1 METTLRLPVGVESFE
16 TIRRENYFYIDK
28 TALIEQLLE
37 AGGMVSLFTRPRRF
51 GKTLNMSMLRC
62 FFETGRDPALFGGLA
77 IAENQ
82 SLCDAYLGKF
92 PVIFLTLKDVD
103 GLSFDAAKYQLVELI
118 GKEARRH
125 EDLRNSAKLDETDKA
140 AFAALTD
147 FSGGKYRMDDDT
159 LYGSLQ
165 TLSALLHKHYQKKVI
180 ILIDEYD
187 VPLDKAFQNGY
198 YREMVTLIRSLL
210 GKALKTNEALQLA
223 VLTGCLRISK
233 ESIFTGLNNFKVLSI
248 TDARFDEQF
257 GFTEAEVRSLLHYY
271 HLEDHMDEMK
281 AWYDG
286 YRFGDADV
294 YCPWDVINHV
304 DLLRA
309 KPEAEPQSYWSNT
322 SGNALVKRFIDK
334 ADKTTQREIERLIAG
349 ESIEK
354 QVHPELTY
362 DGIDSS
368 LENLWSVLFTTGY
381 LTQDGSP
388 QPGVYRL
395 RIPNEEVRDIFR
407 QQIREWFRQVV
418 SRDTDSLR
426 TFWHSLAAGD
436 EKQAEAYLTGMLSK
450 TISVLDPKGSA
461 AEKESFYHA
470 FLTGLLVGN
479 ADWAVLSNREAGI
492 GFADLLIETEDPDA
506 GIVIELKLAHDLSD
520 LEPACARA
528 MQQIHD
534 RRYDEYF
541 RSEGREKIRAFGI
554 AFFKKR
560 CRVVTEKVGE

>member
-1 METTLRLPVGVESFE
+1 MKTTLRLPVGVESFE

-37 AGGMVSLFTRPRRF
+37 SGGMVSLFTRPRRF

-62 FFETGRDPALFGGLA
+62 FFEIDRDPALFEDLA
-77 IAENQ
+77 IAGNQ
-82 SLCDAYLGKF
+82 ALCDAYLGKF

-103 GLSFDAAKYQLVELI
+103 GLSYEAAKYQLVEMI

-125 EDLRNSAKLDETDKA
+125 EELKNSAELDETDKA
-140 AFAALTD
+140 AFASLTN
-147 FSGGKYRMDDDT
+147 FSGGKYQMDDDT

-165 TLSALLHKHYQKKVI
+165 TLSSLLYKHHQKKVI

-198 YREMVTLIRSLL
+198 YREMVALIRSLL

-248 TDARFDEQF
+248 TDARFDEHF
-257 GFTEAEVRSLLHYY
+257 GFTEAEVRSLLQYY
-271 HLEDHMDEMK
+271 GLESHIDEMK

-304 DLLRA
+304 DLLRT
-309 KPEAEPQSYWSNT
+309 KPEAKPQSYWSNT

-334 ADKTTQREIERLIAG
+334 ADKTTQREIEQLIAG
-349 ESIEK
+349 ENIEK
-354 QVHPELTY
+354 QIRPELTY
-362 DGIDSS
+362 DEIDSS
-368 LENLWSVLFTTGY
+368 LENLWSLLFTTGY

-388 QPGVYRL
+388 QSGVYRL

-418 SRDTDSLR
+418 SRDTDSLK

-436 EKQAEAYLTGMLSK
+436 AAHTESYLTGMLSK
-450 TISVLDPKGSA
+450 TISVLDPKGTPI
-461 AEKESFYHA
+461 EKESFYHA

-479 ADWAVLSNREAGI
+479 ADWAVLSNREAGS

-506 GIVIELKLAHDLSD
+506 GVVIELKLAHDFAD
-520 LEPACARA
+520 MDAACQRA
-528 MQQIHD
+528 ILQIHD
-534 RRYDEYF
+534 RRYDAYF
-541 RSEGREKIRAFGI
+541 RSEGREKIRAYGI

-560 CRVVTEKVGE
+560 CRVVTEEIG